1 MYPRTEA
8 PGRRRSCVS
17 SRASTARAAICVG
30 GTMASLAA
38 LRDALPRRLP
48 AEFGY
53 LASAARPFPAAP
65 NGSAVRRAPN
75 LLITGCGRSG
85 THALASLL
93 RRHGVQAKHEGRGS
107 EATLGWPYAGRALD
121 WRPLWPMSAQPRAT
135 DAHEPIFKVHRHPI
149 SAVASIANGFTTSG
163 ACRNPS
169 ERRWDARAWHCA
181 STFVPLPLGGAR
193 LGEAPRHAA
202 ATTCTLGRRER
213 PARAALLGEVEPA
226 RRPLGG
232 ARLRCRGRQLRRPCG
247 ALVRP
252 LRRAAQ
258 LRVPAARPQRP
269 RRQRGGGRPAAA
281 AVAAAATSAP
291 RPRPPEGH
299 AHVGG
304 AARGR
309 RRDGRRRVGA
319 REEYGYGAEPGN
331 RTARS

>member
-1 MYPRTEA
+1 
-8 PGRRRSCVS
+8 
-17 SRASTARAAICVG
+17 
-30 GTMASLAA
+30 MASLAA

-213 PARAALLGEVEPA
+213 LRLALHYWVKWNLLADRWAAHAFAVEAVSFADLAARWCAHCDA
-226 RRPLGG
+226 RRSCACPPHV
-232 ARLRCRGRQLRRPCG
+232 RS
-247 ALVRP
+247 AL
-252 LRRAAQ
+252 AANAT
-258 LRVPAARPQRP
+258 AA
-269 RRQRGGGRPAAA
+269 GGGGGGGGGGGDRVRARRGHGRRKATLTWEALREVDAEMA
-281 AVAAAATSAP
+281 AVAW
-291 RPRPPEGH
+291 EL
-299 AHVGG
+299 
-304 AARGR
+304 AR
-309 RRDGRRRVGA
+309 
-319 REEYGYGAEPGN
+319 EYGYGAEPGN